1 MYTHTGNLSLYFTLV
16 RWRLNCITFGVVSR
30 WGYLYNPS
38 HLINRMLNTC
48 LGGGKLD
55 WWPWPMPIIFG
66 VLMCLVRGKME
77 VYGQFNQYNV
87 YSSHILFIYICFHIQ
102 SSSSPD
108 IKRQKCQMCKLLRPT
123 KIHCWTAIVL
133 LCILEI
139 MWETWLTA
147 KVGRI
152 QNGFQGGSVRKLS
165 ILDKHGLKIHVPDL
179 GLPRW
184 LYVMYR
190 YIYIYIYILY
200 MYVKVYGLF
209 IFLSYKRIDQC

>member
-1 MYTHTGNLSLYFTLV
+1 MYTHTRNLSLYLTLV

-87 YSSHILFIYICFHIQ
+87 YSSHIIYLYTYVCTYK

-108 IKRQKCQMCKLLRPT
+108 IKRQKCHVAILRPT

-147 KVGRI
+147 KVRRPPKRLP
-152 QNGFQGGSVRKLS
+152 GG
-165 ILDKHGLKIHVPDL
+165 
-179 GLPRW
+179 
-184 LYVMYR
+184 
-190 YIYIYIYILY
+190 
-200 MYVKVYGLF
+200 
-209 IFLSYKRIDQC
+209 FLSESWAF